1 MGIKKMQGTSAH
13 LEYIGP
19 KGRKRRS
26 SCVYNK
32 KGTCYDTK
40 SSTYMGKCV
49 GRIYCKYFDDT
60 KEAREHFKEDLKEI
74 KSYKLS
80 GENNKNSKN
89 KKNNKNKRNT
99 DTKIF
104 TGAKNVR
111 KIDGCQKITLLCL
124 ETKELL
130 QIEIVPDAE
139 ANPKINKYSDRSVVA
154 RKIRFSW
161 IGSVLNLPI
170 NEKRGKFK
178 IVEMK

>member
-130 QIEIVPDAE
+130 QIEIVPDPFIQRYSE
-139 ANPKINKYSDRSVVA
+139 SSQMGKQIKRNCVGDVFSLIVSNKTKHYKIIDIKQ
-154 RKIRFSW
+154 
-161 IGSVLNLPI
+161 
-170 NEKRGKFK
+170 E
-178 IVEMK
+178 